1 MKLQIAYKFSEFC
14 KEREID
20 VNDFNEYFSDEYA
33 AYLRGDRLILF
44 SEGWAIPVT
53 VNKRSVFCYATFL
66 SEPQEYNPAKNENG
80 VDYLTAVCDY
90 LYTKYKIQWTNQ
102 TAPST
107 LFSFV
112 PDNSISIPFGS
123 HIIDLTQPEEALMAN
138 MHSKHRNVV
147 RKAAKDGVIV
157 KIGGAELLDDYCVI
171 DEQTWARS
179 NRKGEGELEYE
190 RFVKALPN
198 NTRVYVSYYEDK
210 PQTGAII
217 MFNKQMAYYLYG
229 ASINHT
235 HNGSGNLLQ
244 WEVIKD
250 MQKAGVLKYS
260 FVGCRINVDENSKY
274 YGIQMFKS
282 RFGGTLFEG
291 EIFKVIYN
299 KFMYHLFRTIVTV
312 RSTIRN
318 KHYSPYSDIIDQE
331 IHKWPQQ

>member
-1 MKLQIAYKFSEFC
+1 MELQVVYKFTDFC
-14 KEREID
+14 KERGLSADE
-20 VNDFNEYFSDEYA
+20 FNEYFSDEYA
-33 AYLRGDRLILF
+33 SFLRGERLIIV
-44 SEGWAIPVT
+44 SSGWAIPVT

-66 SEPQEYNPAKNENG
+66 SEPREYNPSISEEGMAFLTEVCN
-80 VDYLTAVCDY
+80 YLH
-90 LYTKYKIQWTNQ
+90 LNYKIQWTNPA
-102 TAPST
+102 APST

-112 PDNSISIPFGS
+112 PKGSISIPFGS
-123 HIIDLTQPEEALMAN
+123 YIIDLSLPEDTLMAN

-147 RKAAKDGVIV
+147 RKAAKDGVVV
-157 KIGGAELLDDYCVI
+157 KIGGTELLNDYCII

-179 NRKGEGELEYE
+179 NRKGEGESELE
-190 RFVKALPN
+190 RFVKSMPN

-217 MFNKQMAYYLYG
+217 MYNKQMAYYLYG

-250 MQKAGVLKYS
+250 MKQEGVLKYS

-282 RFGGTLFEG
+282 RFGGVLFEG
-291 EIFKVIYN
+291 KIFKVIYN
-299 KFMYHLFRTIVTV
+299 KFLYHLFRTVVTV
-312 RSTIRN
+312 RSTFKNR
-318 KHYSPYSDIIDQE
+318 HYTPYSDIIDQE
-331 IHKWPQQ
+331 IHKWK